1 MSSVLFAE
9 EGGLFLYKPKH
20 PEAVLSSFN
29 KAFDKKQK
37 KVFTLARQYGNMVP
51 HKIILE
57 VYFMNKKLITLL
69 SLTLV
74 AVLLI
79 GFAACGGNGG
89 GESSTLP
96 AGESDGSTEPV
107 EVVADYDYIKNEKN
121 NELIIGITLFEPMN
135 YEDENGEYTGF
146 ETEFAKAV
154 CEKLGFTPKFQVINW
169 GAKET
174 ELKAKNIDCIWN
186 GMTIDAEREANMSI
200 SVPYM
205 ANKQVLVVKSANK
218 DITSVEGLKVVAEQG
233 SAGQTLVEGNAEDN
247 ITADPFF
254 TGAKFTAVDTQ
265 AKALT
270 EVTAGNSD
278 ACVVDYVCSI
288 GMIGEGTDNADLVVV
303 ESQSFND
310 EQYGIAFR
318 KGSDLTAKVNEAIQA
333 LADDGTL
340 AQIAD
345 KYKLGEQILVK
356 PAA

>member
-186 GMTIDAEREANMSI
+186 GMTIDAEREANI
-200 SVPYM
+200 VHH
-205 ANKQVLVVKSANK
+205 A
-218 DITSVEGLKVVAEQG
+218 
-233 SAGQTLVEGNAEDN
+233 
-247 ITADPFF
+247 
-254 TGAKFTAVDTQ
+254 
-265 AKALT
+265 
-270 EVTAGNSD
+270 
-278 ACVVDYVCSI
+278 SI
-288 GMIGEGTDNADLVVV
+288 GITGSNLGKSLGLCINSGKLRTCEERIRRDIVFRVALNKGLPRGALLCNYLKP
-303 ESQSFND
+303 FNGC
-310 EQYGIAFR
+310 Y
-318 KGSDLTAKVNEAIQA
+318 
-333 LADDGTL
+333 
-340 AQIAD
+340 
-345 KYKLGEQILVK
+345 ILVG
-356 PAA
+356 